1 MSLKVEEWPIDR
13 LVPYARNPR
22 KNDAVVAKM
31 MSAIREFG
39 FRIPIVAKSDG
50 SIVDGHLRYK
60 AALEMG
66 LQTVPVA
73 LADELTDTQVK
84 AFRLLANRS
93 ANWAEWDDDLLKLE
107 LEELQAEDFPI
118 DMIGFEPEEISL
130 DEDEKYKL
138 DGTGKGNLSAN
149 FLYPPFSV
157 LNARDGKWQERKKK
171 WIDFGLR
178 SEEGRKEDL
187 LFHGGIVKDYIDQG
201 TSIFDPVLCEIMYL
215 WFSHAGGLIIDP
227 FAGGSVRGIVASALG
242 RQYVGIDLRDE
253 QVDANR
259 EQADILCREN
269 MPVWHVG
276 DSSNIDKICGNVE
289 ADFLFSCPPYAD
301 LERYSEDPRDLSNM
315 KYDDFLAAY
324 REIIKK
330 ACSLLKENRFAAFV
344 VGEVRG
350 KGGEYYNFVG
360 DTIQAFLDAGLK
372 YYNEMILVTV
382 AGSLPLRAANGFKKS
397 RKIGKTHQNVLVFVK
412 GDEKAA
418 TEYCGDVE
426 FLEVVPGAESG
437 DA

>member
-31 MSAIREFG
+31 VSAIREFG

-107 LEELQAEDFPI
+107 LEELRAEDFPI
-118 DMIGFEPEEISL
+118 EMIGFEPEEISF
-130 DEDEKYKL
+130 DEDKKCKL

-187 LFHGGIVKDYIDQG
+187 IFHGGIVKDVIDQS
-201 TSIFDPVLCEIMYL
+201 TSIFDPVLCEIMYS
-215 WFSHAGGLIIDP
+215 WFSHAGGAYHRPICRRIS
-227 FAGGSVRGIVASALG
+227 AGHCG
-242 RQYVGIDLRDE
+242 VGPRS
-253 QVDANR
+253 
-259 EQADILCREN
+259 
-269 MPVWHVG
+269 P
-276 DSSNIDKICGNVE
+276 ICG
-289 ADFLFSCPPYAD
+289 DRP
-301 LERYSEDPRDLSNM
+301 ER
-315 KYDDFLAAY
+315 
-324 REIIKK
+324 
-330 ACSLLKENRFAAFV
+330 
-344 VGEVRG
+344 
-350 KGGEYYNFVG
+350 
-360 DTIQAFLDAGLK
+360 
-372 YYNEMILVTV
+372 
-382 AGSLPLRAANGFKKS
+382 
-397 RKIGKTHQNVLVFVK
+397 
-412 GDEKAA
+412 
-418 TEYCGDVE
+418 
-426 FLEVVPGAESG
+426 
-437 DA
+437 

>member
-1 MSLKVEEWPIDR
+1 MLTVEQWPIDK
-13 LVPYARNPR
+13 LIPYARNPR
-22 KNDAVVAKM
+22 KNDEQVDRM
-31 MSAIREFG
+31 ISAIKEFG
-39 FRIPIVAKSDG
+39 FRIPIVARSDG
-50 SIVDGHLRYK
+50 SVVDGHLRLK
-60 AALEMG
+60 AARKMG
-66 LQTVPVA
+66 MTDVPVA
-73 LADELTDTQVK
+73 LADELTPSQVK

-118 DMIGFEPEEISL
+118 DMIGFEPEEISF
-130 DEDEKYKL
+130 DGDEKYKL
-138 DGTGKGNLSAN
+138 DGTGHGNLSAN

-178 SEEGRKEDL
+178 SDEGRKEDL
-187 LFHGGIVKDYIDQG
+187 IFNGGLNKAVIDQG
-201 TSIFDPVLCEIMYL
+201 TSIFDPVLCEIMYS

-301 LERYSEDPRDLSNM
+301 LEKYSDDKRDLSNM
-315 KYDDFLAAY
+315 KYDDFLCVY
-324 REIIKK
+324 RDIIKK
-330 ACSLLKENRFAAFV
+330 SCSLLKNDRFAAFV

-360 DTIQAFLDAGLK
+360 DTIKAFLDAGLK
-372 YYNEMILVTV
+372 YYNEMILVTAV
-382 AGSLPLRAANGFKKS
+382 GSLPLRASVTFKKS
-397 RKIGKTHQNVLVFVK
+397 RKIGKTHQNILVFVK
-412 GDEKAA
+412 GNAKAA
-418 TEYCGDVE
+418 TEYCGLVE
-426 FLEVVPGAESG
+426 ISDAIFASESK

>member
-1 MSLKVEEWPIDR
+1 MLTVEQWPIDK
-13 LVPYARNPR
+13 LIPYARNPR
-22 KNDAVVAKM
+22 KNDEQVDRMV
-31 MSAIREFG
+31 SAIKEFG
-39 FRIPIVAKSDG
+39 FRIPIVARSDG
-50 SIVDGHLRYK
+50 SVVDGHLRLK
-60 AALEMG
+60 AARKLG
-66 LQTVPVA
+66 LTEVPVA
-73 LADELTDTQVK
+73 LADELTPSQVK
-84 AFRLLANRS
+84 AFRLLANQS
-93 ANWAEWDDDLLKLE
+93 ANWAEWDTELLKLE

-118 DMIGFEPEEISL
+118 DMIGFEPEEISF

-138 DGTGKGNLSAN
+138 DGTGNGNLSAN

-157 LNARDGKWQERKKK
+157 LNARDGKWQARKKK

-178 SEEGRKEDL
+178 SDDGRKEDL
-187 LFHGGIVKDYIDQG
+187 IFGSGIVKAVIDQG
-201 TSIFDPVLCEIMYL
+201 TSIFDPVLCEIMYS
-215 WFSHAGGLIIDP
+215 WFSHAGGIIIDP

-253 QVDANR
+253 QIDANR

-301 LERYSEDPRDLSNM
+301 LERYSEDSRDLSNM

-330 ACSLLKENRFAAFV
+330 SCSLLKGNRFAAFV

-418 TEYCGDVE
+418 TEYCGQVE
-426 FLEVVPGAESG
+426 ILDSVFASEGGYA
-437 DA
+437 